1 MLYGLE
7 TYCLRT
13 KDIQQLEQLQ
23 RSIMKRIQCLPVG
36 TATSAAYGL
45 LGIRPIQQELD
56 IRKLTLLGSVLL
68 NKNTL
73 EYEIAQRQL
82 AVKSIESKSR
92 FADCT
97 RLLYKY
103 NLPNIYQVI
112 DNIESLEGWK
122 VLIKKQ
128 IDSYVEKEWASDAK
142 VSLQWLNM
150 QSMRVGQ
157 VHQVWKF
164 IPHDVRTIKRA
175 YPKLRLL
182 TGTYILQENRAR
194 FGGCSIR
201 ECCLLFGEG
210 AETRVHFIAGC
221 SRLEAVRV
229 NFKAQ

>member
-1 MLYGLE
+1 M
-7 TYCLRT
+7 
-13 KDIQQLEQLQ
+13 
-23 RSIMKRIQCLPVG
+23 
-36 TATSAAYGL
+36 
-45 LGIRPIQQELD
+45 
-56 IRKLTLLGSVLL
+56 
-68 NKNTL
+68 
-73 EYEIAQRQL
+73 
-82 AVKSIESKSR
+82 
-92 FADCT
+92 
-97 RLLYKY
+97 
-103 NLPNIYQVI
+103 
-112 DNIESLEGWK
+112 EGWK

-201 ECCLLFGEG
+201 ECCLLCGEG

-221 SRLEAVRV
+221 SRLEAVRA
-229 NFKAQ
+229 NFKAQLITTLSRKNPLNVVIEVLSNPNRLVELILDCSVTVNRQTLKLDEDMIREVEQLSRNMCYSLHQKRCEILGLILRK